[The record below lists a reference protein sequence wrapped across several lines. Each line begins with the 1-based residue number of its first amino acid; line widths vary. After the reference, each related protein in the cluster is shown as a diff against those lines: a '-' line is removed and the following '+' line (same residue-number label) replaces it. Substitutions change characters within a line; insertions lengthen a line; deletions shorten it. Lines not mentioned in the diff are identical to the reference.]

1 MLAATMSDRSLF
13 SIFVVRSAVAIA
25 RKEMSSRAANTHQQ
39 HVRICSQNSRG
50 NSFSQNTG
58 CSGEPTSATMRTV
71 STAKKID
78 MHANRTPRL
87 RSGMSFKRA
96 ASATIVIAKTKDRSI
111 ELMAMGSG
119 LRWQLSED
127 DRSGKTK
134 QSSYPHSYC
143 RCSNR

>member
-1 MLAATMSDRSLF
+1 
-13 SIFVVRSAVAIA
+13 
-25 RKEMSSRAANTHQQ
+25 
-39 HVRICSQNSRG
+39 
-50 NSFSQNTG
+50 
-58 CSGEPTSATMRTV
+58 
-71 STAKKID
+71 
-78 MHANRTPRL
+78 
-87 RSGMSFKRA
+87 MSFKRA

-143 RCSNR
+143 RYSNR